1 MACMNIRARLF
12 LAFLFLTVLPLTVVS
27 YVGLNSIE
35 NVSKLTVEDSTEHMK
50 KLGENAI
57 RQKALDVAAQVK
69 LYLEANPKLLSD
81 PASMM
86 RDKRLATIAVQP
98 VGMTGYTAMYDSKG
112 IVYFHYNT
120 DLVGKDMHMFET
132 TLPEFWAIFN
142 ASLDGKV
149 TGSSY
154 LWKEQDG
161 SLREKYMECV
171 PVGVTPLRIAATT
184 YIDEFYTPIR
194 DTQQEARSI
203 FEHTRTQVFIAIV
216 SITVLA
222 LLIALG
228 LSSYISNPIASVI
241 EASKAVEAGHFTSVN
256 LNEVEK
262 RTDELGGLARVFSRM
277 TEQVKSREQS
287 LKDEVQDLKVKIN
300 LFIEIDQDRKE
311 KQVREITETE
321 YFESLLKRVEI
332 LRQKK
337 G

>member
-1 MACMNIRARLF
+1 MNIRARLF
-12 LAFLFLTVLPLTVVS
+12 LAFLFLTVLPLAVVS
-27 YVGLNSIE
+27 YVGLSSIE
-35 NVSKLTVEDSTEHMK
+35 NVSRLTVEDSTQHMK
-50 KLGENAI
+50 ALGEDAI

-69 LYLEANPKLLSD
+69 LYFEAHPKLLTD
-81 PASMM
+81 PASIMA
-86 RDKRLATIAVQP
+86 DKRLATIAVQP
-98 VGMTGYTAMYDSKG
+98 VGMTGYTVLYDSKG
-112 IVYFHYNT
+112 IVYFHYNP
-120 DLVGKDMHMFET
+120 DLVGQDMHRFQT

-171 PVGVTPLRIAATT
+171 PIGVSPLRIAATT

-203 FEHTRTQVFIAIV
+203 FERARTQIFIAIAI
-216 SITVLA
+216 ITILA

-228 LSSYISNPIASVI
+228 LSSFISSPITSVI
-241 EASKAVEAGHFTSVN
+241 EASKAVEAGQFSLVN
-256 LNEVEK
+256 LSEVEK
-262 RTDELGGLARVFSRM
+262 RKDELGGLARVFSRM
-277 TEQVKSREQS
+277 TEQVQSREQS
-287 LKDEVQDLKVKIN
+287 LKEEVQDLKVRIS
-300 LFIEIDQDRKE
+300 LFIEIDQARKE

-321 YFESLLKRVEI
+321 YFENLLKRVQI
-332 LRQKK
+332 LRQRK